1 MLLCGVSVSFSRFS
15 LQPKADGL
23 ICAIWNTLKTK
34 RREPNTNYIQALC
47 RVYTGICRQKN
58 DWEKAR
64 VLAYSILT
72 EGQLSFYPQ
81 CSHTVMPL
89 FHFLPR
95 NRQMLVIRRLC
106 AGVTTHI
113 SLFFVVCVFFPL
125 QQIFR
130 MLLS

>member
-1 MLLCGVSVSFSRFS
+1 MRGSTFLFSRFS

-34 RREPNTNYIQALC
+34 RRELSTSHIQALC

-89 FHFLPR
+89 FDFFASQPPHVRNTSPPCTHQNSHF
-95 NRQMLVIRRLC
+95 V
-106 AGVTTHI
+106 
-113 SLFFVVCVFFPL
+113 FFCCVFFFLSL